1 VAADQSIALD
11 VKTPAPPEVPTF
23 NPASPLASA
32 QDLLGNQT
40 KLQMLNRENAGQD
53 IQFRNSLISNAAA
66 HALDADSWDAAMRAA
81 VQKGAPEAAQYVG
94 RYTPLLQ
101 QRLFDAYTGSGGA
114 QGQGAAP
121 AAATGG
127 TPAGGTATSPD
138 MLDRMY
144 ANVSPQ
150 QMAQSLQKNNMI
162 LQALSTVKDQQSYDR
177 AISWLGSNGIPN
189 AAQIAGPYNP
199 LQVLRLW
206 NDTQQRVGYLQ
217 NRVAA
222 ASTGAPNPLIKN
234 DVSTVGDVA
243 YSVDPYKGTAI
254 PLTPSKKEFVG
265 VDKTGTM
272 SSGVFD
278 PQSGTYTDINGQP
291 GASPFTAFAA
301 KMNQG
306 ESGGAPNAK
315 NPLSSATGPGQFID
329 STWLSTVKAA
339 RPDLVKGM
347 TDNQILAM
355 RSDPQLNQEMTVAYA
370 QSNAAKLST
379 AGLPVTTATLA
390 LAHRFGPD
398 GAETILN
405 APPSAK
411 LSDILPKKVMDANP
425 TLAGMTAGQYAQ
437 TITNQFGNTPMESQ
451 APAAGEQ
458 THGDDYLKTL
468 PATMS
473 AQVKA
478 YAEGRQPLP
487 TGFALKSPY
496 FQNMLRMV
504 TQYDPSFDAVNYNA
518 RAATRRDFTSGKSAV
533 TINSMN
539 TALGHLDQLDNAAT
553 ALNNGDIPALNAVE
567 NWFATATGK
576 PAPKNFNAIA
586 GLVAEE
592 LTRVYR
598 GVGGAEADIKRHMAD
613 VDVNSSPE
621 QIRGA
626 LYEISELLKSKLDAM
641 GEQYNQGMGTTE
653 DPLRL
658 LNGPAQSSFNRLLSY
673 GAEGTGKP
681 KAGGGTPEGGTV
693 VRPSQAFVN
702 GRIYRDAVSGDMA
715 QYQDGKWIPVPAGT
729 PPAAAGA
736 R

>member
-1 VAADQSIALD
+1 
-11 VKTPAPPEVPTF
+11 
-23 NPASPLASA
+23 
-32 QDLLGNQT
+32 
-40 KLQMLNRENAGQD
+40 MLSRQNAGED
-53 IQFRNSLISNAAA
+53 IQYRNQLVANAAA
-66 HALDADSWDAAMRAA
+66 HALDSESWDAAMQTA
-81 VQKGAPEAAQYVG
+81 VQKGAPEAAQYIG

-101 QRLFDAYTGSGGA
+101 QRLFGAYAGAPA
-114 QGQGAAP
+114 QGANGAGAASASGAP
-121 AAATGG
+121 A
-127 TPAGGTATSPD
+127 TPTD
-138 MLDRMY
+138 QLDRMY
-144 ANVSPQ
+144 QNVTPQ

-162 LQALSTVKDQQSYDR
+162 LAALSTVKDEQSYNQ
-177 AISWLGSNGIPN
+177 AIAKLTAAGIPN
-189 AAQIAGPYNP
+189 AAQIAGPYSP
-199 LQVLRLW
+199 MQVIKLW

-217 NRVAA
+217 SRVAA
-222 ASTGAPNPLIKN
+222 ASTGAPSPPVKTEMQ
-234 DVSTVGDVA
+234 VVGDVG
-243 YSVDPYKGTAI
+243 YDPYNPGR

-301 KMNQG
+301 KMNQQ
-306 ESGGAPNAK
+306 ESGGALDAK
-315 NPLSSATGPGQFID
+315 NPLSSATGPGQFLD
-329 STWLSTVKAA
+329 QTWLDMVKSA
-339 RPDLVKGM
+339 RPDLAKGIS
-347 TDNQILAM
+347 DKQILAM
-355 RSDPQLNQEMTVAYA
+355 RNDPQLNQEMTAAYA

-379 AGLPVTTATLA
+379 DGLPVTTATLA
-390 LAHRFGPD
+390 LAHHFGPD

-405 APPSAK
+405 ASPNAK
-411 LSDILPKKVMDANP
+411 LSDILPKKVIDANP

-451 APAAGEQ
+451 APAVGQ
-458 THGDDYLKTL
+458 DIHGDDYLKTL
-468 PATMS
+468 PSTMS

-504 TQYDPSFDAVNYNA
+504 TQYDPTFDAVNYNA
-518 RAATRRDFTSGKSAV
+518 RAGTRRDFTSGKSAV
-533 TINSMN
+533 TINAMN

-553 ALNNGDIPALNAVE
+553 ALNNGDFPKVNAIG
-567 NWFATATGK
+567 NWFSTETGK

-598 GVGGAEADIKRHMAD
+598 GVGGAEADIKRHMD
-613 VDVNSSPE
+613 DISVNSSPE

-626 LYEISELLKSKLDAM
+626 LYNISELLKSKLDAM

-681 KAGGGTPEGGTV
+681 NATKAPEGGTV
-693 VRPSQAFVN
+693 VRPSEAFVN
-702 GRIYRDAVSGDMA
+702 GRVYRDAVSGELA
-715 QYQDGKWIPVPAGT
+715 RYQSGKWVPVSPEMK
-729 PPAAAGA
+729 
-736 R
+736 

>member
-1 VAADQSIALD
+1 
-11 VKTPAPPEVPTF
+11 
-23 NPASPLASA
+23 
-32 QDLLGNQT
+32 
-40 KLQMLNRENAGQD
+40 
-53 IQFRNSLISNAAA
+53 
-66 HALDADSWDAAMRAA
+66 MRAA
-81 VQKGAPEAAQYVG
+81 VDKGAPEAQQYIG

-101 QRLFDAYTGSGGA
+101 QRLFDAYAGAPAGGA
-114 QGQGAAP
+114 
-121 AAATGG
+121 AAAGGPGATAGGG
-127 TPAGGTATSPD
+127 TPTD

-144 ANVSPQ
+144 ANVPPA
-150 QMAQSLQKNNMI
+150 QMAASLQKNNII
-162 LQALSTVKDQQSYDR
+162 LGVLATVKDQQSQNA
-177 AISWLGSNGIPN
+177 AIQQLTAMGIP
-189 AAQIAGPYNP
+189 AAQFLGQNYNP
-199 LQVLRLW
+199 LNIVNLYNQ
-206 NDTQQRVGYLQ
+206 TQQRMAYLQ
-217 NRVAA
+217 NRVAG
-222 ASTGAPNPLIKN
+222 ASTGAPNPMVKN
-234 DVSTVGDVA
+234 DVSTIGDVG
-243 YSVDPYKGTAI
+243 YSIDPYKGTAI

-272 SSGVFD
+272 SSGIFD

-301 KMNQG
+301 KMNQEENSTG
-306 ESGGAPNAK
+306 NPAAQPLDASGKPR
-315 NPLSSATGPGQFID
+315 SSALGNGQFID
-329 STWLSTVKAA
+329 STWLDTIKAA
-339 RPDLVKGM
+339 RPDLTKGM
-347 TDNQILAM
+347 SDKQILAM

-398 GAETILN
+398 GAQTILN
-405 APPSAK
+405 AAPNAQ

-425 TLAGMTAGQYAQ
+425 NLAGMTAGQYAQ
-437 TITNQFGNTPMESQ
+437 TITNQFGNTSMEAS
-451 APAAGEQ
+451 APAAGD

-468 PATMS
+468 PSTMS

-504 TQYDPSFDAVNYNA
+504 TQYDPTFDAVNYGA
-518 RAATRRDFTSGKSAV
+518 RAKTRADFTSGKSAV

-539 TALGHLDQLDNAAT
+539 TALGHLNQLDNAAT
-553 ALNNGDIPALNAVE
+553 ALNNGDIPEMNAVG
-567 NWFATATGK
+567 NWFATETGK

-613 VDVNSSPE
+613 VSQKSSPE

-626 LYEISELLKSKLDAM
+626 LYSISELLKSKLDAM

-658 LNGPAQSSFNRLLSY
+658 LNGPAQASFNRLLSY

-681 KAGGGTPEGGTV
+681 NAATSAPEGGTV
-693 VRPSQAFVN
+693 VRPSESFVN
-702 GRIYRDAVSGDMA
+702 GRLYRDAVSGDMA
-715 QYQDGKWIPVPAGT
+715 RYQDGKWIPVAAGT
-729 PPAAAGA
+729 K
-736 R
+736 

>member
-1 VAADQSIALD
+1 MAGDQEIALQ
-11 VKTPAPPEVPTF
+11 VKTPELPPTPAYD
-23 NPASPLASA
+23 PASQLSNA
-32 QDLLGNQT
+32 QSILGNQT
-40 KLQMLNRENAGQD
+40 KLQMLGRQNAGED
-53 IQFRNSLISNAAA
+53 IQFRNQLVANAAA
-66 HALDADSWDAAMRAA
+66 HALDSDSWDAAMRAA
-81 VQKGAPEAAQYVG
+81 VERGAPEAQQYVG

-101 QRLFDAYTGSGGA
+101 QRLFDAYSGQPA
-114 QGQGAAP
+114 QGAAP

-127 TPAGGTATSPD
+127 TPTSGAATPTD
-138 MLDRMY
+138 QLDRMY
-144 ANVSPQ
+144 ANVSPA

-162 LQALSTVKDQQSYDR
+162 LQALSTVKDPDSYNR
-177 AISWLGSNGIPN
+177 AIAWLGQNGIPN

-206 NDTQQRVGYLQ
+206 NDTQARVGYLQ
-217 NRVAA
+217 NRVAG
-222 ASTGAPNPLIKN
+222 ASTGAPNPLVKN
-234 DVSTVGDVA
+234 EVANVGDVE
-243 YSVDPYKGTAI
+243 YSVDPYKGTAT

-301 KMNQG
+301 KMDQAEN
-306 ESGGAPNAK
+306 
-315 NPLSSATGPGQFID
+315 ATGNPAATNPRSTAMGNGQFID
-329 STWLSTVKAA
+329 QSWLDTVKAA

-347 TDNQILAM
+347 TDKQILDM
-355 RSDPQLNQEMTVAYA
+355 RKDPQLSQEMTVAYA

-379 AGLPVTTATLA
+379 DGLPVTTATLA

-398 GAETILN
+398 GAESILKA
-405 APPSAK
+405 APDTK
-411 LSDILPKKVMDANP
+411 LSDILPKKVLDANP
-425 TLAGMTAGQYAQ
+425 ALVGITAGQYAQ
-437 TITNQFGNTPMESQ
+437 TMANQFGNTSMEAQ
-451 APAAGEQ
+451 APAAGQ
-458 THGDDYLKTL
+458 DTHGDDYLKTL
-468 PATMS
+468 PPTMS

-504 TQYDPSFDAVNYNA
+504 TQYDPTFDAVNYNA
-518 RAATRRDFTSGKSAV
+518 RAKTRADFTSGKSAV

-539 TALGHLDQLDNAAT
+539 TALGHLNQLDNAAT
-553 ALNNGDIPALNAVE
+553 ALNNGDIPALNSVE

-598 GVGGAEADIKRHMAD
+598 GVGGAESDIQRHMAD
-613 VDVNSSPE
+613 VGVNSSPE

-626 LYEISELLKSKLDAM
+626 LYSISELLKSKLDAM

-658 LNGPAQSSFNRLLSY
+658 LNGPAQGSFNRLLSY
-673 GAEGTGKP
+673 GPEGTGKP
-681 KAGGGTPEGGTV
+681 TAAGPEGGTV

-702 GRIYRDAVSGDMA
+702 GRIYRDAVSGDTA
-715 QYQDGKWIPVPAGT
+715 RYQDGKWIPVAAPAATAPAG
-729 PPAAAGA
+729 AK
-736 R
+736 